1 MGARPVRAAVPIGA
15 EVPSLVR
22 WGLSCDADL
31 IFRTIA
37 TFGPRSTSTLAA
49 ELGVPAPRVDDAL
62 AELLEIGAAVSVT
75 DHRRTARQ
83 GPLWAT
89 RPPADVGTMLR
100 NRRLR
105 PVDAQLQ
112 APAHHRAGRQLAER
126 GGPSRLLT
134 RPG

>member
-1 MGARPVRAAVPIGA
+1 MGARPVRASVPIGA

-62 AELLEIGAAVSVT
+62 AELLEIGAAGSVT
-75 DHRRTARQ
+75 DHRRSPPH
-83 GPLWAT
+83 GPPWAT
-89 RPPADVGTMLR
+89 PPPPDVVTMPRNRPLRPPH
-100 NRRLR
+100 
-105 PVDAQLQ
+105 PH
-112 APAHHRAGRQLAER
+112 P
-126 GGPSRLLT
+126 
-134 RPG
+134 PG